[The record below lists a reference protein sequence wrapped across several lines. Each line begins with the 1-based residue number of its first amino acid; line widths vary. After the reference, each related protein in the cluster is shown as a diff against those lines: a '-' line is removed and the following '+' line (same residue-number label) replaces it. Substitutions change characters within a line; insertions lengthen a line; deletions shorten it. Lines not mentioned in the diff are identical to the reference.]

1 MPESAIDQLLRE
13 RGIGVLSLA
22 NDGVPYGLPLSFGY
36 DGNRAYFLFAGH
48 SEEGRKVRYA
58 EASEE
63 ASLLVFEVES
73 DGVWRSVVVRGSL
86 TRITP
91 TEWDAAREAMA
102 DNAYRPD
109 LLTDVD
115 IRSDPRVWA
124 LEAAEKSGREMTET

>member
-1 MPESAIDQLLRE
+1 MPEPAVDQLLRE

-36 DGNRAYFLFAGH
+36 DDDRAYFLFAGH
-48 SEEGRKVRYA
+48 TEEGRKARYA
-58 EASEE
+58 EESDE
-63 ASLLVFEVES
+63 ASLLVLDVASGSE
-73 DGVWRSVVVRGSL
+73 WRSAIVRGPFA
-86 TRITP
+86 RATP

-115 IRSDPRVWA
+115 PQQDPRVWV
-124 LEAAEKSGREMTET
+124 LEVTEKSGRAMDEG